1 MLRNLRVLNSFVCI
15 QETRKLVDTVL
26 LIQPRVS
33 GGGGGRSID
42 DIVGELADEIFQSLG
57 DPLDRENAKEGLFH
71 RTETGQLN
79 SLSVVLGQEI
89 DRFNRCAHPATL
101 PAELGMDALA

>member
-1 MLRNLRVLNSFVCI
+1 M
-15 QETRKLVDTVL
+15 L

-42 DIVGELADEIFQSLG
+42 DIVGELADDIHKSLG
-57 DPLDRENAKEGLFH
+57 DPLDKENAKEGLFH

-79 SLSVVLGQEI
+79 SLSVVLGQEM
-89 DRFNRCAHPATL
+89 DRFNRCANPSIILTSTCL
-101 PAELGMDALA
+101 L